1 MARKLSKSEVDLIVK
16 NFANAASK
24 KYAGH
29 AYAGHA
35 FTAGYLQSLVCSLLM
50 HLPAKEQK
58 AQIHILLSSSVWE

>member
-24 KYAGH
+24 KYD
-29 AYAGHA
+29 GHA